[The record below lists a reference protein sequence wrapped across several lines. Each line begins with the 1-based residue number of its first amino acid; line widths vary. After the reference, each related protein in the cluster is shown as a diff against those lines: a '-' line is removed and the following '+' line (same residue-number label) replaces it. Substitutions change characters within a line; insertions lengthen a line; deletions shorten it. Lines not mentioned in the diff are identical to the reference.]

1 MKMIILTMVILFLSL
16 QKGCI
21 LKAYEAS
28 DEPISY
34 LYVDKLPTLKFKDGL
49 KKFIYSNLEWPKKF
63 DGEGKVIVYFVV
75 SKTGKVKNVK
85 IEKSLCLT
93 CDEEVIRI
101 INLMP
106 EWSPGE
112 LNNKAVDVEILIP
125 VYFKVKK

>member
-1 MKMIILTMVILFLSL
+1 MTMINLSIVILFLSL
-16 QKGCI
+16 QNGCI
-21 LKAYEAS
+21 TEAYETC

-34 LYVDKLPTLKFKDGL
+34 LYVDKLPTLKYKDGL
-49 KKFIYSNLEWPKKF
+49 KKFIYSNLEWPRKF

-75 SKTGKVKNVK
+75 SRTGKIKNVK

-101 INLMP
+101 INLLP
-106 EWSPGE
+106 DWSPGE
-112 LNNKAVDVEILIP
+112 LNNRAVDVEILLP